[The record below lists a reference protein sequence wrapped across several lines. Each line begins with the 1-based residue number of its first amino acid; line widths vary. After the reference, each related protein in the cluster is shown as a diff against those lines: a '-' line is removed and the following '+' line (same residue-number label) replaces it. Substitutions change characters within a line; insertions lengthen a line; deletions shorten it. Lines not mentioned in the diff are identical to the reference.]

1 MKTYET
7 MKNTLFG
14 EALLYQPRSTEYENL
29 RSWYIVN
36 CVFNALLTVTTI
48 IFNSVTIQALRKTSS
63 LPKPLKTY
71 LLSLAVSDLGV
82 GLLGE
87 PFYFGLLV
95 KWLQRDNSTGAASTA
110 FLFTFYLFSA
120 ASFSGVMALS
130 VDRFLAVH
138 LHLRY
143 QEFVTYKRAAV
154 VVISIWLFSGLFS
167 LICLRVSTDIS
178 QACAL
183 VPIIGVVCFVFSAV
197 LYYKIY
203 LSVRRHRNQIHAL
216 QVQQVIQ
223 NGEMAN
229 AARLR
234 KSAVGTFYVYL
245 VFLLCNFPQF
255 CIFAVVEISGLNTG
269 AKVFFI
275 CSTTLLLLNSSLNLV
290 IYCWKMRHIRRV
302 VLEILRNTFPSSN

>member
-1 MKTYET
+1 
-7 MKNTLFG
+7 MKNTLLG
-14 EALLYQPRSTEYENL
+14 KALLYQPSSTEYENL

-36 CVFNALLTVTTI
+36 CVFNAFLTITAI

-63 LPKPLKTY
+63 LPKPLRAL
-71 LLSLAVSDLGV
+71 LLSLAISDLGV

-95 KWLQRDNSTGAASTA
+95 KWLQRDNSTDAASTA
-110 FLFTFYLFSA
+110 FLFTLYLFSA

-130 VDRFLAVH
+130 GDRFLAVH

-143 QEFVTYKRAAV
+143 QELVTHKRVVV
-154 VVISIWLFSGLFS
+154 VVISIWLFSALFS
-167 LICLRVSTDIS
+167 LFCLRVSTDIS
-178 QACAL
+178 QAL
-183 VPIIGVVCFVFSAV
+183 VPIIGVVCLVFSAV
-197 LYYKIY
+197 LYYEIY
-203 LSVRRHRNQIHAL
+203 LAVRRHRNQIHAAL
-216 QVQQVIQ
+216 QVQQVAQ

-229 AARLR
+229 ADRLK

-269 AKVFFI
+269 VKVLFI
-275 CSTTLLLLNSSLNLV
+275 FSTTLLFVNSTLNPV
-290 IYCWKMRHIRRV
+290 IYCWKMRHIRRA
-302 VLEILRNTFPSSN
+302 VLDILRNIFPSHN

>member
-1 MKTYET
+1 M
-7 MKNTLFG
+7 MKNTLLG
-14 EALLYQPRSTEYENL
+14 KALLYQPSSTEYENL

-36 CVFNALLTVTTI
+36 CVFNAFLTITAI

-63 LPKPLKTY
+63 LPKPLRAL
-71 LLSLAVSDLGV
+71 LLSLAISDLGV

-95 KWLQRDNSTGAASTA
+95 KWLQRDNSTDAASTA
-110 FLFTFYLFSA
+110 FLFTLYLFSA

-130 VDRFLAVH
+130 GDRFLAVH

-143 QEFVTYKRAAV
+143 QELVTHKRVVV
-154 VVISIWLFSGLFS
+154 VVISIWLFSALFS
-167 LICLRVSTDIS
+167 LFCLRVSTDIS
-178 QACAL
+178 QAL
-183 VPIIGVVCFVFSAV
+183 VPIIGVVCLVFSAV
-197 LYYKIY
+197 LYFKIY
-203 LSVRRHRNQIHAL
+203 LAVRRHRNQIHAL
-216 QVQQVIQ
+216 QVQQVAQ

-269 AKVFFI
+269 VKVLFI
-275 CSTTLLLLNSSLNLV
+275 FSTTLLFVNSTLNPV
-290 IYCWKMRHIRRV
+290 IYCWKMRHIRRA
-302 VLEILRNTFPSSN
+302 VLDILRNIFPSHN